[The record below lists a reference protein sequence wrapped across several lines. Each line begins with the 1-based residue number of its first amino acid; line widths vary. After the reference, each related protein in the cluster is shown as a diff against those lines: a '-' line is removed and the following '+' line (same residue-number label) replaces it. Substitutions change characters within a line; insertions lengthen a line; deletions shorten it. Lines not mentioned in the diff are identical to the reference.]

1 MAERRMFSRKIINS
15 DRFTELP
22 FSAQTLYFHLGME
35 ADDDGLLNN
44 ANRIRRVICAGEA
57 DVQLLEKNG
66 YIIIFESG
74 IVAIRHW
81 KIHNLIKGDRYN
93 PGIFVSEKE
102 RLLLEDNVYTV
113 I

>member
-66 YIIIFESG
+66 YKCCGTIYLTDGQSRC
-74 IVAIRHW
+74 A
-81 KIHNLIKGDRYN
+81 Y
-93 PGIFVSEKE
+93 EKA
-102 RLLLEDNVYTV
+102 V
-113 I
+113 